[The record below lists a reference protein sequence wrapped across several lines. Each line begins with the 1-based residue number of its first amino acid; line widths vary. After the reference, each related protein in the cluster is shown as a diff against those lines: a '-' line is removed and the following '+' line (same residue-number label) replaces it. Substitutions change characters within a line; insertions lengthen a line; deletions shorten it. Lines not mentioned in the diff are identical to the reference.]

1 MRNTRENYCLSGM
14 DVVPLLSAYNLFTYV
29 KERITI
35 MKRSFHIGEKIIS
48 PL

>member
-29 KERITI
+29 KRTYHNHETI
-35 MKRSFHIGEKIIS
+35 VSHR
-48 PL
+48 